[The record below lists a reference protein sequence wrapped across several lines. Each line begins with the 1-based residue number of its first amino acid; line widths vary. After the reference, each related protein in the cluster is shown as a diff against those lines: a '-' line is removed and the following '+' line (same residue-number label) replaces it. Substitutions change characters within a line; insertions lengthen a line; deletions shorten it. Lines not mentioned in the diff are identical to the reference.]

1 MLSLFVVFVSVLAVF
16 CYYKVTD
23 ILLIV
28 CCVPI
33 LCTFRALKKVFK
45 HKNSYFAFAFLIL
58 TVITALYYKNTKGL
72 SLSFTFIAV
81 AIIGFYLRSVMTKEL
96 FEWTLNLILC
106 ACIAVFIGCI
116 IVKFPL
122 INDPYYRCALWFR
135 NSNYLSS
142 IMAGCILICAYK
154 TIIGKEKNPIV
165 YLIALGCA
173 ICIYFC
179 GSMFA
184 ILEVLTGITVLL
196 SLNKKHRL
204 LRMFLFICA
213 IGCFSVIFVP
223 DIFPRLTES
232 GSTTDSRILIWQD
245 TIKHI
250 PDSFWFGKGFF
261 TYRTLTDVRF
271 LSSHAHNF
279 LLESLLSFGIV
290 GTVLISL
297 FFFFYYRIAFLCN
310 RLLRKNHINSLI
322 LALSAAVLL
331 HATTDMTMLWSQT
344 ALFYALILSGLGADE
359 RDLEQLRYRYY
370 HNNYRM
376 SKRL

>member
-1 MLSLFVVFVSVLAVF
+1 MLSIFVVFVSVLAVF
-16 CYYKVTD
+16 CYYKITD

-33 LCTFRALKKVFK
+33 ICVFRAAKKVFK

-58 TVITALYYKNTKGL
+58 TVITALYYRNTKGL

-81 AIIGFYLRSVMTKEL
+81 AIIGLYLRSVMTKEL
-96 FEWTLNLILC
+96 FEWMLNLILC

-154 TIIGKEKNPIV
+154 TIIGKEKNAII

-213 IGCFSVIFVP
+213 VGCFSVIFVP

-250 PDSFWFGKGFF
+250 PDSFLFGKGFF

-359 RDLEQLRYRYY
+359 RDLEKLRYRY
-370 HNNYRM
+370 HHKVR
-376 SKRL
+376 